1 MLDQI
6 NYKEKGLLALRNI
19 GNVTEVIVKIEGK
32 IEKEGATEVE
42 ESTLID
48 SAKAEAVEEATVIE
62 AEVNI
67 INVTLEGMKKKMLVQ
82 TTLLELHNR

>member
-1 MLDQI
+1 M
-6 NYKEKGLLALRNI
+6 
-19 GNVTEVIVKIEGK
+19 IVKIEGK

-42 ESTLID
+42 ELTLID
-48 SAKAEAVEEATVIE
+48 SAKVEAEAEAVEEVTGIE

-67 INVTLEGMKKKMLVQ
+67 INVTVEGKKKKMLVQ